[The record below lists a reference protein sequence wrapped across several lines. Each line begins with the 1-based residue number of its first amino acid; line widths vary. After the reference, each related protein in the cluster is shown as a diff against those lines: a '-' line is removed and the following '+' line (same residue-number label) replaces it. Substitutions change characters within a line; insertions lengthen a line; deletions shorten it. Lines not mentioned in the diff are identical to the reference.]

1 MPDKVN
7 APHNPP
13 TTQKNPPQTPK
24 KANTTKVYD
33 RSKSRLNKDKA
44 LAYLKEYTTNGFNKT
59 GALHTINKNR
69 ATYKSNNKNSTYF
82 HERVRINKDIQ
93 ASFKLSD
100 VTVESIIEDIISTRE
115 QAKRTGKASDRLR
128 ANELLGKFKQIF
140 NDTPN
145 IQTNIYN
152 ANDIKDLERIQ
163 ARRVKAV

>member
-1 MPDKVN
+1 MPDIVN

-13 TTQKNPPQTPK
+13 TTQKNPPQVPK
-24 KANTTKVYD
+24 KANTTKVYK
-33 RSKSRLNKDKA
+33 RRKSTLNKDKA
-44 LAYLKEYTTNGFNKT
+44 LAYLKEYTRNGFNKT

-69 ATYKSNNKNSTYF
+69 ATYKSNNVNANRF
-82 HERVRINKDIQ
+82 HQGTIVNESVM

-163 ARRVKAV
+163 AQRVKV